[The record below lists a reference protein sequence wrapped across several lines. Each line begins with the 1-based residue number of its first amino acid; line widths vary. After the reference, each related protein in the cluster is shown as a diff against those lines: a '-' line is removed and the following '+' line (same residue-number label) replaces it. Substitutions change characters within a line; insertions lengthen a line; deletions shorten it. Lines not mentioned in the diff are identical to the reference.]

1 MEKKE
6 IDLST
11 EEKKKEFFDILNS
24 FKSKTSA
31 CKYLGVHHNQYGFA
45 YLKSLSEKVGFD
57 LNFYSETRKVN
68 SKICLHCGK
77 EFIPKDKIQ
86 KFCSQSCSASYNN
99 KRRNIENTESRR
111 KQSES
116 LKKYYKEHPKEAK
129 NGFRWIDGKKTRI
142 EPKRCPI
149 CGSIDCER
157 RGICKHMKKF
167 FENLVYFGFDVK
179 CLGTNKVFEEYERIK
194 KLLEEEYFNN
204 HLSPSDLKE
213 KYHYPKTFENIT
225 QLLKTMGFKT
235 RNLSTC
241 QTNAILVGKHILST
255 SEHELK
261 MGFKQGWHTT
271 WDGKKIFYRSG
282 AELKYAE
289 LLDESKT
296 PYEVEELRIEYYDT
310 VKGCNRVAI
319 PDFLLTDTNEIIE
332 VKSRI
337 TFCKQNMIDK
347 FQKYKELGYKP
358 KLLYEGIMYNEEEMK
373 NIKEFNFLISH

>member
-1 MEKKE
+1 MKKKE

-11 EEKKKEFFDILNS
+11 EEKKKEFFDILNG
-24 FKSKTSA
+24 FKSKREA
-31 CKYLGVHHNQYGFA
+31 YEYLGISGNNLGIA
-45 YLKSLSEKVGFD
+45 RLNTLAITVGFD
-57 LNFYSETRKVN
+57 LKIYAERRKAK
-68 SKICLHCGK
+68 SKICLHCGE
-77 EFIPKDKIQ
+77 EFIPKTLSQ
-86 KFCSQSCSASYNN
+86 KFCSLSCAASYNN
-99 KRRNIENTESRR
+99 KKRDEPSKESRQ

-116 LKKYYKEHPKEAK
+116 LKKYYKEHPKVAK
-129 NGFRWIDGKKTRI
+129 NGLRWIDGKKTRI

-149 CGSIDCER
+149 CGSIDCKG
-157 RGICKHMKKF
+157 RGLCKHTKVF
-167 FENLVYFGFDVK
+167 FKNLIYFGFNIN

-194 KLLEEEYFNN
+194 NLLEDEYFNN

-225 QLLKTMGFKT
+225 HILKAMGFKT
-235 RNLSTC
+235 RNHSSC
-241 QTNAILVGKHILST
+241 QTNAILVGKSVLPT

-271 WDGKKIFYRSG
+271 WEGKKIFYRSG

-296 PYEVEELRIEYYDT
+296 PYEVEGLRIEYYDT

-358 KLLYEGIMYNEEEMK
+358 KLLYEGIMYNDNEMK
-373 NIKEFNFLISH
+373 DIEEFEFLISH